1 VKIALVNPNTSMEFT
16 LRMVAIAARE
26 AGTRAEVT
34 GHTARFGVPLITD
47 TAALSVAAEAVAAL
61 APALLEAHAAIVAAF
76 SDPGLDAL
84 RGALPYPVTG
94 IAEAGMA
101 EAAKDG
107 RRFAVVTTTPALIE
121 AIAATAARHGHRRF
135 AGTWTTPGDPVALT
149 ANAAALDEAL
159 ATAIAAAIADGG
171 AEAVVIGGGPLAEAA
186 RALASRT
193 PVPLIEPVPAAVRL
207 SLERLRMRATT

>member
-1 VKIALVNPNTSMEFT
+1 M
-16 LRMVAIAARE
+16 
-26 AGTRAEVT
+26 
-34 GHTARFGVPLITD
+34 
-47 TAALSVAAEAVAAL
+47 
-61 APALLEAHAAIVAAF
+61 
-76 SDPGLDAL
+76 
-84 RGALPYPVTG
+84 
-94 IAEAGMA
+94 
-101 EAAKDG
+101 
-107 RRFAVVTTTPALIE
+107 
-121 AIAATAARHGHRRF
+121 
-135 AGTWTTPGDPVALT
+135 ALT